1 MARIHNVP
9 HSRSSIRLLP
19 AMSQETYERW
29 ARCLLN
35 IERHVRPQS
44 FDTWFRPTSVNR
56 FDGDILEIEVPTS
69 YFADFVESNYLN
81 LIQRAVEDEAG
92 LKPRITFAVSDDGRS
107 SIETAA
113 AGRSATVS
121 GDQDAPLRPATSF
134 EPKTSELPFPS
145 SSSPAVESQSQSTPR
160 AQIEPASSRESF
172 SSRLLFTP
180 LNQRYTFET
189 FIVGEGNRFAHAA
202 AQAVATSP
210 GQTQFNPLVIY
221 GGVGLGKTH
230 LLQAIGHNAL
240 SQMSDLRVAY
250 VPSEKFMSDFIE
262 SLRTRKTGEFQRNYR
277 SADVLLIDDIQFLL
291 KGEHTQNE
299 FFHTFNALHQNG
311 KQIAMTCD
319 SPPGELEGL
328 EERLISRF
336 QWGLVTSIEPP
347 DLETRIAILH
357 QKAEIYG
364 IHLTEEVATFL
375 GNYVSSNIRELEG
388 ALNHIM
394 ACCAVNQVELSVEA
408 ARKIVQERLPSEST
422 HLSIEG
428 IQKRVARHFDL
439 TQQLLIGKTRKQEV
453 AMPRQ
458 IAMFLAKRLTKSPL
472 KEIGFHFGN
481 RDHSTVIHAVQT
493 IEKKCREDA
502 DLARTVEALSES
514 LKQDN
519 IL

>member
-1 MARIHNVP
+1 
-9 HSRSSIRLLP
+9 
-19 AMSQETYERW
+19 MSQETHEMW
-29 ARCLLN
+29 ARCLLH

-44 FDTWFRPTSVNR
+44 FDTWFRPTTATR
-56 FDGDILEIEVPTS
+56 FDSDSLEIEVASS
-69 YFADFVESNYLN
+69 YFADWVESNYLS
-81 LIQRAVEDEAG
+81 LIQRTVEAETG
-92 LKPRITFAVSDDGRS
+92 LTPRITFSVADTGP
-107 SIETAA
+107 
-113 AGRSATVS
+113 G
-121 GDQDAPLRPATSF
+121 RPAT
-134 EPKTSELPFPS
+134 EQPLQEQVMV
-145 SSSPAVESQSQSTPR
+145 SSPSPAGPMPLRTTAPVEGATADLSLTTRPLAAPAQHSPSLAASR
-160 AQIEPASSRESF
+160 ALIEPASSRESF

-180 LNQRYTFET
+180 LNQRYTFDT
-189 FIVGEGNRFAHAA
+189 FIVGEANRFAHAA
-202 AQAVATSP
+202 AQAVSNSP

-230 LLQAIGHNAL
+230 LLQAIGHHAL
-240 SQMSDLRVAY
+240 SQESGLRVTY

-262 SLRTRKTGEFQRNYR
+262 SLRTRKTGEFQQNYR

-336 QWGLVTSIEPP
+336 KWGLVTNIEPP

-357 QKAEIYG
+357 QKAEING
-364 IHLTEEVATFL
+364 IHLTNEVATFL
-375 GNYVSSNIRELEG
+375 GSYISSNIRELEG

-394 ACCAVNQVELSVEA
+394 AFCAVNQVELSVEA
-408 ARKIVQERLPSEST
+408 ARKIVQERLPSESNS
-422 HLSIEG
+422 LSIEG

-439 TQQLLIGKTRKQEV
+439 TPQLLIAKTRRQEI
-453 AMPRQ
+453 ATPRQ

-472 KEIGFHFGN
+472 KVIGFHFGN

-493 IEKKCREDA
+493 IEKKCQEDPE
-502 DLARTVEALSES
+502 LARIVESLSEAI
-514 LKQDN
+514 KQN
-519 IL
+519 TIS

>member
-1 MARIHNVP
+1 MP
-9 HSRSSIRLLP
+9 
-19 AMSQETYERW
+19 QETHELW

-44 FDTWFRPTSVNR
+44 FDTWFRPTTVNR
-56 FDGDILEIEVPTS
+56 FDAEILEIEVSSS
-69 YFADFVESNYLN
+69 YFADWVESNYLN
-81 LIQRAVEDEAG
+81 LIQRAVEEEAS
-92 LKPRITFAVSDDGRS
+92 LTPRITFAVADEGRPAQGVAPGAS
-107 SIETAA
+107 NVPVPSPE
-113 AGRSATVS
+113 
-121 GDQDAPLRPATSF
+121 GDVPLRPMATA
-134 EPKTSELPFPS
+134 EGKGELPFPS
-145 SSSPAVESQSQSTPR
+145 PQMATAAQNNPSLAASRT
-160 AQIEPASSRESF
+160 QIEPASSRESF

-202 AQAVATSP
+202 AQAVASSP
-210 GQTQFNPLVIY
+210 GQTQFNPLVIH

-240 SQMSDLRVAY
+240 SQESDLRVAY

-299 FFHTFNALHQNG
+299 FFHTFNALHQSG

-357 QKAEIYG
+357 QKAEING
-364 IHLTEEVATFL
+364 IHLSEEVATFL

-394 ACCAVNQVELSVEA
+394 AFCAVNQVELSVEA
-408 ARKIVQERLPSEST
+408 ARKIVLERLPSEST

-428 IQKRVARHFDL
+428 IQKRVARHFEL
-439 TQQLLIGKTRKQEV
+439 TPQLLVGKTRRQEV
-453 AMPRQ
+453 STPRQ

-472 KEIGFHFGN
+472 KVIGFHFGN

-493 IEKKCREDA
+493 IEKKCQA
-502 DLARTVEALSES
+502 DPELARIVESLSES
-514 LKQDN
+514 IQQDTT
-519 IL
+519 L